1 MRGDV
6 QMNTRKDRYAVRIS
20 ESSYIEMQEQ
30 ALRDGAKQGI
40 AVALVALEKALGW
53 RKIRLERVYGVVDE
67 LLHLPQIFGHD
78 VTADDAIAYLR
89 KTYGIDVGRLDVQ
102 ADARERSKP

>member
-1 MRGDV
+1 
-6 QMNTRKDRYAVRIS
+6 MNTRKGRYAVRIS

-40 AVALVALEKALGW
+40 AVALVALEKAFGW

-67 LLHLPQIFGHD
+67 LLPQIFGHD

-89 KTYGIDVGRLDVQ
+89 KTYGIDVDRLDVC
-102 ADARERSKP
+102 ADAGGKE

>member
-1 MRGDV
+1 
-6 QMNTRKDRYAVRIS
+6 MNTRKDRYAVRIS

-67 LLHLPQIFGHD
+67 LHLPQIFGHD

-89 KTYGIDVGRLDVQ
+89 KTYGIDVDQLDVQ
-102 ADARERSKP
+102 ADAREGGKP

>member
-1 MRGDV
+1 
-6 QMNTRKDRYAVRIS
+6 MNAKKDHYAVRIS

-40 AVALVALEKALGW
+40 AVALVALEKAFGW
-53 RKIRLERVYGVVDE
+53 RKVRLERVYSVVDD

-78 VTADDAIAYLR
+78 VTADDVIAYLR
-89 KTYGIDVGRLDVQ
+89 KAYGIDVDQLDVQ
-102 ADARERSKP
+102 VDAGRKE

>member
-1 MRGDV
+1 MKA
-6 QMNTRKDRYAVRIS
+6 RKERYTVAIS
-20 ESSYIEMQEQ
+20 ETLYRDMQEQ

-40 AVALVALEKALGW
+40 AVVLVALEKAFGW
-53 RKIRLERVYGVVDE
+53 RKVRLERVYSVVDD

-89 KTYGIDVGRLDVQ
+89 KTYGIDVDQLDVQ
-102 ADARERSKP
+102 ADAGRKE

>member
-1 MRGDV
+1 
-6 QMNTRKDRYAVRIS
+6 MNTRKDRYAVRIS
-20 ESSYIEMQEQ
+20 EASYIEMQEQ

-40 AVALVALEKALGW
+40 AVALVALEKAFGW
-53 RKIRLERVYGVVDE
+53 RKVRLERVYSVVDE

-89 KTYGIDVGRLDVQ
+89 KTYGIDVDQLDVC
-102 ADARERSKP
+102 ADAGGKE

>member
-1 MRGDV
+1 
-6 QMNTRKDRYAVRIS
+6 MNTRKDRYAVRIS
-20 ESSYIEMQEQ
+20 EASYIEMQEQ

-40 AVALVALEKALGW
+40 AIALVALEKAFGW
-53 RKIRLERVYGVVDE
+53 RKIRLGRVYGVVDE

-89 KTYGIDVGRLDVQ
+89 KAYDIDVDQLDVQ
-102 ADARERSKP
+102 VDARLERSKQ

>member
-1 MRGDV
+1 MRGGV

-53 RKIRLERVYGVVDE
+53 RKIRLERVYSVVDE

-89 KTYGIDVGRLDVQ
+89 KTYGIDVDQLDVC
-102 ADARERSKP
+102 ADAGGKE

>member
-1 MRGDV
+1 
-6 QMNTRKDRYAVRIS
+6 MNAKKNRYAARIS
-20 ESSYIEMQEQ
+20 EASYTEMQEQ

-40 AVALVALEKALGW
+40 AVALVALEKVFGW

-89 KTYGIDVGRLDVQ
+89 KTYGIDVDQLDVQ
-102 ADARERSKP
+102 ADAGGKE

>member
-1 MRGDV
+1 MKA
-6 QMNTRKDRYAVRIS
+6 RKERYKVAIS
-20 ESSYIEMQEQ
+20 ETLYREMQEQ

-40 AVALVALEKALGW
+40 AVALVALEKAFGW
-53 RKIRLERVYGVVDE
+53 RKVRLERVYSVVDD

-89 KTYGIDVGRLDVQ
+89 KTYGIDVDQLDVQ
-102 ADARERSKP
+102 ADAGRKE

>member
-1 MRGDV
+1 
-6 QMNTRKDRYAVRIS
+6 MNTRKDRYAVRIS

-30 ALRDGAKQGI
+30 AL
-40 AVALVALEKALGW
+40 EKAFGW
-53 RKIRLERVYGVVDE
+53 RKVRLERVYGVVDE

-89 KTYGIDVGRLDVQ
+89 KTYGIDVDQLDVC
-102 ADARERSKP
+102 ADAGGKE